1 MKEIKKIPNLETPKS
16 KERTGKFRRSGHL
29 ADQMLKYSYPKDEV
43 KQLSIW
49 DALSETVKKDIEI
62 HEIER
67 SEVIEGI
74 KLTPSETKL
83 VDTLCKMLQK
93 SSQTINSKDKD
104 YFTGNL
110 EPEIIEYAGER
121 TPAPKLVFTLYE
133 LTKEYKGEETIG
145 GKDVENVR
153 KILEE
158 LSSKRFL
165 IRYTETSKAK
175 NGEWI
180 KKEIDTYRKILDVDQ
195 ATLSYGKGNIEHY
208 KKTETIIILNPI
220 FRRQIDSKFILYP
233 NDINKRTA
241 IAYGSHN
248 VSDITLRLRDY
259 LIRELSSKRYTP
271 QIYLDKLHY
280 QLAEKWMRE
289 SRKAKVKKDTERAFE
304 VMINL
309 GLLKSYETV
318 ITNNT
323 GEPKIIFTLNKNWE

>member
-1 MKEIKKIPNLETPKS
+1 MKEIKKIPNLETPES
-16 KERTGKFRRSGHL
+16 KDKGKFKRSGHL
-29 ADQMLKYSYPKDEV
+29 ADQMLKYSYPKEEA

-67 SEVIEGI
+67 SEVVEGI

-83 VDTLCKMLQK
+83 VDSFCKILQK
-93 SSQTINSKDKD
+93 ISQTINSKDKD
-104 YFTGNL
+104 YYTGNL
-110 EPEIIEYAGER
+110 EPEIIEYGGER
-121 TPAPKLVFTLYE
+121 TPAPKLAFTLYE

-145 GKDVENVR
+145 GKDVENVKR
-153 KILEE
+153 ILED
-158 LSSKRFL
+158 LSNKRFL
-165 IRYTETSKAK
+165 IRYTETSKGK

-309 GLLKSYETV
+309 GLLQSYETV
-318 ITNNT
+318 IPNNT

>member
-1 MKEIKKIPNLETPKS
+1 MKEIKKIPNLETPES
-16 KERTGKFRRSGHL
+16 KDKGKFKRSGHL
-29 ADQMLKYSYPKDEV
+29 ADQMLKYSYPKEEV

-67 SEVIEGI
+67 SEVVEGI

-83 VDTLCKMLQK
+83 VDSFCKILQK
-93 SSQTINSKDKD
+93 ISQTINSKDKD
-104 YFTGNL
+104 YYTGNL
-110 EPEIIEYAGER
+110 EPEIIEYGGER
-121 TPAPKLVFTLYE
+121 TPAPKLAFTLYE

-145 GKDVENVR
+145 GKDVENVKR
-153 KILEE
+153 ILED
-158 LSSKRFL
+158 LSNKRFL
-165 IRYTETSKAK
+165 IRYTETSKGK

-309 GLLKSYETV
+309 GLLQSYETV
-318 ITNNT
+318 IPNNT

>member
-1 MKEIKKIPNLETPKS
+1 MKEIKKIPNLETPES
-16 KERTGKFRRSGHL
+16 KDKGKFKRSGHL
-29 ADQMLKYSYPKDEV
+29 ADQMLKYSYPKEEA

-67 SEVIEGI
+67 SEVVEGI

-83 VDTLCKMLQK
+83 VDSFCKILQK
-93 SSQTINSKDKD
+93 ISQTKNSKNKD
-104 YFTGNL
+104 YYTGNL
-110 EPEIIEYAGER
+110 EPEIIEYGGER
-121 TPAPKLVFTLYE
+121 TPAPKLAFTLYE

-145 GKDVENVR
+145 GKDVENVKR
-153 KILEE
+153 ILED
-158 LSSKRFL
+158 LSNKRFL
-165 IRYTETSKAK
+165 IRYTETSKGK

-220 FRRQIDSKFILYP
+220 FRRQINSKFILYP

-309 GLLKSYETV
+309 GLLQSYETV
-318 ITNNT
+318 IPNNT